1 MVKISDRNFIFC
13 MLVIVGLIFIFS
25 RLNTVEN
32 FFTSLGGYTKYKRS
46 CCSYIH
52 PSWKELLKYEKDL
65 YNDPDN
71 WMYPS
76 PPPYPLRLSTAD
88 GRLVNFER
96 SGGAQAT
103 HAAPNVTC
111 VDCKLP
117 QDT

>member
-1 MVKISDRNFIFC
+1 MVKISKVKISNRDFIFC

-32 FFTSLGGYTKYKRS
+32 FFTSLGGYTKYENS

-52 PSWKELLKYEKDL
+52 PAWKELLKYEKDG
-65 YNDPDN
+65 Y
-71 WMYPS
+71 YPL
-76 PPPYPLRLSTAD
+76 PPPHPSRWSTTD
-88 GRLVNFER
+88 GRQVNFER
-96 SGGAQAT
+96 LGNAQAT

-111 VDCKLP
+111 VDCKLS